1 MKDLK
6 FGVPFLLVTYLF
18 SFPFVNYVSAQS
30 DVEKQNG
37 VLMSHLQL
45 SHSGAK
51 GDIKKRMENM
61 KAIGAGMKRIGV
73 IVRGRNPFDGSIVA
87 AASERI
93 ALNGRGAIGLFS
105 KNSQGRFSRASP
117 KIWADW
123 EEFSRSM
130 NAMVRAATV
139 LAEAGRA
146 GNEEAVK
153 SGYRALGKTCAGCH
167 RNFREKKKRYP

>member
-6 FGVPFLLVTYLF
+6 FGVLFLLVTYLF
-18 SFPFVNYVSAQS
+18 SFPLVNYVSAQS
-30 DVEKQNG
+30 DVEKKNG
-37 VLMSHLQL
+37 VLMSQLQL
-45 SHSGAK
+45 SHAGAK

-61 KAIGAGMKRIGV
+61 KAIGAEMKRIGV

-105 KNSQGRFSRASP
+105 KNSLERPSRASP
-117 KIWADW
+117 KIWAEW

-153 SGYRALGKTCAGCH
+153 SGYRALGKTCSGCH
-167 RNFREKKKRYP
+167 RKFRERKKRYP